1 MAKENGATLS
11 FRVKR
16 QEPTLIKPSKPTF
29 KGMFF
34 LSNLDYSFPRS
45 IEVIFAFKKS
55 DKMTQDEA
63 VQVFKQSLANALV
76 EFYPFAGCLTTAW
89 DGKKH
94 VRCTGEGVPFVEA
107 VSDENVEDIGDVSV
121 ADHSLKLRQLIHYLD
136 DVPTI
141 VDVPLMTVQVTKFKC
156 GGIILGTA
164 MNHVLLDGRGSS
176 EFLLAWSQIA
186 RGEPLSV
193 PPFLDHTIFAPRNPL
208 FIDIQHPE
216 YVHRERK
223 RKPISSIT
231 YKEQLF
237 YGSFCFGPEKV
248 VQLRKIATETAEF
261 ESSPTNFELLSA
273 IIWIFWTKAF
283 QIKPNEVSKMLTA
296 VDSRTKLITKPV
308 PPCFFGNG
316 IVWSCAQDNVGELLK
331 KPFGQV
337 VKIAQEAIKQVD
349 EDYVQSAIDYY
360 EMTRADLETENAFH
374 ISKWSALPFYDIEF
388 GFGKPVQ
395 VAPAALVD
403 NLILAISQG
412 KGTKNTMVS
421 LSLPESVM
429 KIFSDLMEEELKK

>member
-1 MAKENGATLS
+1 MS
-11 FRVKR
+11 
-16 QEPTLIKPSKPTF
+16 
-29 KGMFF
+29 
-34 LSNLDYSFPRS
+34 
-45 IEVIFAFKKS
+45 
-55 DKMTQDEA
+55 QDEA
-63 VQVFKQSLANALV
+63 VEVFKQSLSNALV

-94 VRCTGEGVPFVEA
+94 VRCTGEGVQFVEA
-107 VSDENVEDIGDVSV
+107 TSDDNVEDIGDVSI

-156 GGIILGTA
+156 GGVILGTA
-164 MNHVLLDGRGSS
+164 MNHVLLDGKGSS

-193 PPFLDHTIFAPRNPL
+193 TPFLDHSIFAPRKPL

-216 YVHRERK
+216 YVPREKK
-223 RKPISSIT
+223 RLAVSSIT
-231 YKEQLF
+231 YTEPLF
-237 YGSFCFGPEKV
+237 YGSFCFGPQKIA
-248 VQLRKIATETAEF
+248 QLRKIATENSELF

-273 IIWIFWTKAF
+273 LVWIYWTKAF
-283 QIKPNEVSKMLTA
+283 QIKPNETSKMLTA
-296 VDSRTKLITKPV
+296 VDSRTKWVSKPV

-316 IVWSCAQDNVGELLK
+316 IVWSCAQCKAGELLE
-331 KPFGQV
+331 KPFPLV
-337 VKIAQEAIKQVD
+337 VKIAQDAIKKVD
-349 EDYVQSAIDYY
+349 ENYVQSAIDYY
-360 EMTRADLETENAFH
+360 EMTRGELETENAFH

-412 KGTKNTMVS
+412 KGTKNTIVS
-421 LSLPESVM
+421 LSLPKSVM
-429 KIFSDLMEEELKK
+429 AIFSDLMEEELKK